1 MKPLIA
7 RWFPYVLAA
16 ALPLAGLF
24 LAGAWAVDGRREEGA
39 IMAGAALLGALIWI
53 TVLTA

>member
-1 MKPLIA
+1 MKQRIA
-7 RWFPYVLAA
+7 VWFPYLLSA

-24 LAGAWAVDGRREEGA
+24 LAGAWAVDDRRREA
-39 IMAGAALLGALIWI
+39 VWMAGASLLGALIWI